1 MTAPPVTQ
9 VRCAHCHA
17 RLFDTTGRAASD
29 RRVGVEIRIKC
40 WRCGR
45 ICVVHVTGDGGQG

>member
-1 MTAPPVTQ
+1 VTQ

-17 RLFDTTGRAASD
+17 RLFDTTGRAASGQ
-29 RRVGVEIRIKC
+29 RVGVEIRIKC

-45 ICVVHVTGDGGQG
+45 ICVVRVVGDDGRE